1 MRKNRVHKNKLIK
14 QFNTFYI
21 MKTAVKPF
29 EAIDLKVNNFMI
41 EEYENGIL
49 IETSQEFKDELFKN
63 RTLDK
68 KALKWFRN
76 LGGKETVKQAYKFGF
91 GCTVNTSISPDG
103 TTKVIRY
110 FFY

>member
-1 MRKNRVHKNKLIK
+1 ME
-14 QFNTFYI
+14 T
-21 MKTAVKPF
+21 TVKPF
-29 EAIDLKVNNFMI
+29 EAINLKVNNFMI

-49 IETSQEFKDELFKN
+49 IETEQRQETELFKN
-63 RTLDK
+63 RCIDK
-68 KALKWFRN
+68 NALKWFRN
-76 LGGKETVKQAYKFGF
+76 LGGKETVKQAYKFGI

>member
-1 MRKNRVHKNKLIK
+1 MTTLVKNFDNINLKEKN
-14 QFNTFYI
+14 Y
-21 MKTAVKPF
+21 
-29 EAIDLKVNNFMI
+29 MI
-41 EEYENGIL
+41 EEYENGVL

-68 KALKWFRN
+68 NTLKWFRN

-91 GCTVNTSISPDG
+91 GCTVYTSISPDG

>member
-21 MKTAVKPF
+21 MKTAVKQF

-49 IETSQEFKDELFKN
+49 IETEQRQETELFKT
-63 RTLDK
+63 RCIDK